1 MRRRNKPCKGL
12 ALTTMGDD
20 MTIRNPN
27 DISLRPAISNAE
39 PADSVEA
46 VRYALLQRLT
56 PALQHHMMGQLQ
68 SMGMIAAMMEK
79 RLQSAAPDLASIRMD
94 CASLGNVS
102 QTAQSAII
110 NMMSWIEPK
119 PALPLNV
126 DTGVKEC
133 LGLLSTQFRF
143 KGFAIVNEVPQIN
156 GGVSA
161 RSLRSVLSAT
171 LIALSDLSQAP
182 ADLVIQA
189 QAMTDCVDVS
199 VTLRATE
206 RRQKNDYSTTFRL
219 LKWSDVEV
227 LAAAEAVK
235 LTHDD
240 TGAHLIFSY
249 SDEAA
254 RPHFPNGS
262 AAGASR

>member
-1 MRRRNKPCKGL
+1 MRRRNKACKGSL
-12 ALTTMGDD
+12 LTTMGDD
-20 MTIRNPN
+20 MTIRNPD
-27 DISLRPAISNAE
+27 DISLRPGILNAE
-39 PADSVEA
+39 HADSSEA
-46 VRYALLQRLT
+46 VRYALLQRLA

-79 RLQSAAPDLASIRMD
+79 RLQSAAPDLANIRKD

-102 QTAQSAII
+102 QTALSAII
-110 NMMSWIEPK
+110 NMMSWIEPR
-119 PALPLNV
+119 PASPLKV
-126 DTGVKEC
+126 DIGVKEC

-143 KGFAIVNEVPQIN
+143 KGFAIVNETPQID
-156 GGVSA
+156 GGVSG

-189 QAMTDCVDVS
+189 QATTAGVDVS
-199 VTLRATE
+199 VTLRATD
-206 RRQKNDYSTTFRL
+206 RKQKNDYSTASRL

-240 TGAHLIFSY
+240 TVAHLIFSY
-249 SDEAA
+249 LDEDAV
-254 RPHFPNGS
+254 PQFPDGS
-262 AAGASR
+262 AAGAIR